1 MRKTI
6 FLILQMVVPPLPRP
20 LVPLVPLVPKLCL
33 GTQVAKLCLASGTGP
48 GREAEF
54 RALRTQAEL
63 GHEEPGGKVK
73 DGLSHPS
80 SFRRGI

>member
-48 GREAEF
+48 GREAEL
-54 RALRTQAEL
+54 RDLRTQAEL
-63 GHEEPGGKVK
+63 YALPTTIRATILEG
-73 DGLSHPS
+73 PS
-80 SFRRGI
+80 DSP